1 MCACLQLV
9 KNVFLTN
16 ERTWSRKLVEIL
28 LSLVIEKQM
37 SKLDI
42 LHLYINKVSAA
53 TLAAAATLQPAL
65 HLWPPDVYGESL
77 ARRTRTPVGV

>member
-1 MCACLQLV
+1 V

-42 LHLYINKVSAA
+42 LHLYINKVGRSG
-53 TLAAAATLQPAL
+53 L
-65 HLWPPDVYGESL
+65 S
-77 ARRTRTPVGV
+77 TRTKPF